1 MERRTGPDPGLDA
14 EGTAAWDTL
23 STVAVSLV
31 LLLFALLLSLQAVR
45 LQRDSLD
52 ARSGEAA
59 SAPEITGLRRA
70 AGALVLPPL
79 AFFFK
84 VRAGEGGCKGPGG
97 GVSVIVQLRCDLT
110 VRRRFRG
117 GKAAPR
123 LVSRLHRV
131 IGRFFQ
137 RKEGH
142 QALFDDIALVMT

>member
-59 SAPEITGLRRA
+59 PEIPGLRRA

-79 AFFFK
+79 AFFF
-84 VRAGEGGCKGPGG
+84 RLALETWRSAPDPEGSARINAWASLL
-97 GVSVIVQLRCDLT
+97 VLAAALLRYYDLT
-110 VRRRFRG
+110 VIQPGPGRG
-117 GKAAPR
+117 
-123 LVSRLHRV
+123 
-131 IGRFFQ
+131 
-137 RKEGH
+137 
-142 QALFDDIALVMT
+142 

>member
-79 AFFFK
+79 AFFSGW
-84 VRAGEGGCKGPGG
+84 RWRPGG
-97 GVSVIVQLRCDLT
+97 ALRIL
-110 VRRRFRG
+110 
-117 GKAAPR
+117 KAPPGSMPGPR
-123 LVSRLHRV
+123 SWSWRPRCC
-131 IGRFFQ
+131 G
-137 RKEGH
+137 
-142 QALFDDIALVMT
+142 TTT

>member
-79 AFFFK
+79 AFFFRLALARQK
-84 VRAGEGGCKGPGG
+84 VKW
-97 GVSVIVQLRCDLT
+97 QLLIWCTAVPEVERWY
-110 VRRRFRG
+110 
-117 GKAAPR
+117 
-123 LVSRLHRV
+123 
-131 IGRFFQ
+131 
-137 RKEGH
+137 
-142 QALFDDIALVMT
+142 

>member
-45 LQRDSLD
+45 LQAVPLEPDSLD

-79 AFFFK
+79 AFFF
-84 VRAGEGGCKGPGG
+84 RLALETWRSAPDPEGSARINAWASLL
-97 GVSVIVQLRCDLT
+97 VL
-110 VRRRFRG
+110 
-117 GKAAPR
+117 APR
-123 LVSRLHRV
+123 CC
-131 IGRFFQ
+131 G
-137 RKEGH
+137 
-142 QALFDDIALVMT
+142 TTT

>member
-79 AFFFK
+79 AFFF
-84 VRAGEGGCKGPGG
+84 RLALETWRSAPDPEGSARINAWASLL
-97 GVSVIVQLRCDLT
+97 VLAAALLRYYDLT
-110 VRRRFRG
+110 VIQPG
-117 GKAAPR
+117 PG
-123 LVSRLHRV
+123 RV
-131 IGRFFQ
+131 
-137 RKEGH
+137 
-142 QALFDDIALVMT
+142 